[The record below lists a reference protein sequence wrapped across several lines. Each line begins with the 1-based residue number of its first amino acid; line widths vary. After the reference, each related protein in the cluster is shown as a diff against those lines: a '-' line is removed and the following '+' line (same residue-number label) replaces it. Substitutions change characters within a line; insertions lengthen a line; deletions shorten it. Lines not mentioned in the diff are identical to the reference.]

1 MLFMVHATDKP
12 GALDIRLA
20 NRPAHLDWLTA
31 AGAAIKAAGPWLGS
45 DDKPAGSL
53 LIVEMADRTA
63 LDAWLATD
71 PYAIAGLFQ
80 SVEAAPY
87 KWVFNPPADLAP

>member
-1 MLFMVHATDKP
+1 MLFLVHTRDKP

-20 NRPAHLDWLTA
+20 TREAHLDWLNA
-31 AGAAIKAAGPWLGS
+31 AGSAIKAAGPWLGS

-53 LIVEMADRTA
+53 LIVEMADRAA
-63 LDAWLATD
+63 LDAWLAQD
-71 PYAIAGLFQ
+71 PYALADLFQ

-87 KWVFNPPADLAP
+87 KWVFNPPADLAS

>member
-1 MLFMVHATDKP
+1 MLFLVHTRDKP

-20 NRPAHLDWLTA
+20 TREAHLAWLKA
-31 AGAAIKAAGPWLGS
+31 AGSAIKAAGPWLGS

-53 LIVEMADRTA
+53 LIVEMADRAA
-63 LDAWLATD
+63 LDAWLAQD
-71 PYAIAGLFQ
+71 PYALAGLFQ

-87 KWVFNPPADLAP
+87 KWVFSPPADLAS

>member
-1 MLFMVHATDKP
+1 MLFLVHARDKP

-20 NRPAHLDWLTA
+20 NRPAHLDWLTQ
-31 AGAAIKAAGPWLGS
+31 AGSAIKAAGPWLGS

-53 LIVEMADRTA
+53 LIVEMASRGA
-63 LDAWLATD
+63 LDTWLATD
-71 PYAIAGLFQ
+71 PYALAGLFAA
-80 SVEAAPY
+80 VEAAPY

>member
-31 AGAAIKAAGPWLGS
+31 ADERIKAAGPWLGS

-53 LIVEMADRTA
+53 LIVEVESRAA
-63 LDAWLATD
+63 LDTWLATD
-71 PYAIAGLFQ
+71 PYAIVGLFA

-87 KWVFNPPADLAP
+87 KWVFNPPAGLNP